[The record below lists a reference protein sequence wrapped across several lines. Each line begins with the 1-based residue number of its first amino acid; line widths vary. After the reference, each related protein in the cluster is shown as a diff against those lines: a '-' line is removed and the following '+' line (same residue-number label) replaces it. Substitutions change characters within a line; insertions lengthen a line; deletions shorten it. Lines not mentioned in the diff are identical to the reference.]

1 MSRNYSLVW
10 LFLCLFLS
18 GCGAYFNQPV
28 VKQDARFGELT
39 PKSQTLR
46 DLPLPAEPVVVGVYN
61 FKDQT
66 GQYKN
71 IESGSSFSTAVSQ
84 GATTILIKALEDSK
98 WFTPIEREN
107 LGNLLNER
115 NIIRATRDEFR
126 STTNPNE
133 PTLPPLLFAGVL
145 LEGGII
151 SYDSNIITGGAGA
164 RYFGVGGSTQ
174 YREDRITVYLRA
186 VSTSSGKILK
196 TVYVSKTILS
206 QAVSANLFR
215 YVNFQR
221 LLEVETGFTVNEPV
235 QLAMKD
241 AIEKA
246 VEALIIEG
254 IKDNLWSTKEGKETN
269 ERLVEAYL
277 EEKRREESM
286 LLYHREQVDRG
297 FENSIGLYGGA
308 NILDGDYSKKRAGY
322 LARIDYTRKLSRSF
336 GLNLN
341 ANAFQFRTGQ
351 SYTNRMI
358 SVDANLEYKILPDDN
373 FSPYIYGGFG
383 LINDLVKPG
392 NNLQFGDTFFKAQ
405 YGLALEYF
413 VTERI
418 GIRGFA
424 EHNLSFTDELD
435 KVVSGKRDDFYF
447 NFGIG
452 LKYYFNLGSRNRETT
467 ETP

>member
-1 MSRNYSLVW
+1 MKKSYYLILFSLS
-10 LFLCLFLS
+10 LFLTS
-18 GCGAYFNQPV
+18 CGAYFNQPV
-28 VKQDARFGELT
+28 IKQDARFGELT
-39 PKSQTLR
+39 PKSRTLEN
-46 DLPLPAEPVVVGVYN
+46 LPLPAEPVVVGVYN

-71 IESGSSFSTAVSQ
+71 IEAGSTFSTAVSQ

-126 STTNPNE
+126 KNNSNE
-133 PTLPPLLFAGVL
+133 PNLPPLLFAGVL

-206 QAVSANLFR
+206 QAVSANLFKF
-215 YVNFQR
+215 VNFQR

-235 QLAMKD
+235 QLAMQD
-241 AIEKA
+241 AIEKS

-254 IKDNLWSTKEGKETN
+254 IKDNLWSSKEGKETN
-269 ERLVEAYL
+269 DKLVNDYL
-277 EEKRREESM
+277 EEKAQEESM
-286 LLYHREQVDRG
+286 LLYHREQVARDYD
-297 FENSIGLYGGA
+297 NSIGVYGGA
-308 NILDGDYSKKRAGY
+308 NVLDGDYSKKRLGY
-322 LARIDYTRKLSRSF
+322 LARIEYTRKLSRNFS
-336 GLNLN
+336 LNLN
-341 ANAFQFRTGQ
+341 ANAFQFRTGK

-358 SVDANLEYKILPDDN
+358 SGDVNLEFKILPDDD

-383 LINDLVKPG
+383 IINDLVKPQD
-392 NNLQFGDTFFKAQ
+392 NLQFGDLFFKTQ
-405 YGLALEYF
+405 YGIALEYF
-413 VTERI
+413 ISERV

-424 EHNLSFTDELD
+424 EQHISFTDGLD
-435 KVVSGKRDDFYF
+435 KVVSGKRDDFYY

-452 LKYYFNLGSRNRETT
+452 VKYYFNLGRNNDQTT

>member
-1 MSRNYSLVW
+1 MKNFYPFFLI
-10 LFLCLFLS
+10 LFSFLLS

-28 VKQDARFGELT
+28 VKQNARFGELT
-39 PKSQTLR
+39 PKTQTLR
-46 DLPLPAEPVVVGVYN
+46 NLPLPSEPVVVGVYN

-71 IESGSSFSTAVSQ
+71 IETGSSFSTAVSQ

-126 STTNPNE
+126 ATNPNE
-133 PTLPPLLFAGVL
+133 PNLPPLLFAGVL

-164 RYFGVGGSTQ
+164 RYFGVGGATQ

-186 VSTSSGKILK
+186 VSTSTGRILK

-206 QAVSANLFR
+206 QAVNANLFK

-254 IKDNLWSTKEGKETN
+254 IKDNLWSTKEGPETN
-269 ERLVEAYL
+269 ERLVNAYL
-277 EEKRREESM
+277 EEKKYEENL
-286 LLYHREQVDRG
+286 LLYHREQVNRG
-297 FENSIGLYGGA
+297 YDNAIGMYGGT
-308 NILDGDYSKKRAGY
+308 NILDGDYARKRMGY
-322 LARIDYTRKLSRSF
+322 LARVDYTRKLNRSF

-358 SVDANLEYKILPDDN
+358 SADINLEYKILPDDN

-383 LINDLVKPG
+383 IINDLVKPG
-392 NNLQFGDTFFKAQ
+392 NSLKFGDTFFKAQ

-413 VTERI
+413 VSERV

-424 EHNLSFTDELD
+424 EHNLAFSDELD
-435 KVVSGKRDDFYF
+435 GVISGKRNDFYY

-452 LKYYFNLGSRNRETT
+452 VKYYFNFRNRN
-467 ETP
+467 

>member
-1 MSRNYSLVW
+1 MKKSYFFILFCSS
-10 LFLCLFLS
+10 LFLAS
-18 GCGAYFNQPV
+18 CGAYFNQPV
-28 VKQDARFGELT
+28 TKQDARFGELT
-39 PKSQTLR
+39 PKSRTLE

-71 IESGSSFSTAVSQ
+71 IEAGSTFSTAVSQ

-126 STTNPNE
+126 KNNSNE
-133 PTLPPLLFAGVL
+133 PNLPPLLFAGVL

-196 TVYVSKTILS
+196 TVYISKTILS
-206 QAVSANLFR
+206 QAVSANLFKF
-215 YVNFQR
+215 VNFQR

-241 AIEKA
+241 AIEKS

-254 IKDNLWSTKEGKETN
+254 IKDNLWSSKEGKETN
-269 ERLVEAYL
+269 DKLVEGYL
-277 EEKRREESM
+277 EEKAAEESM
-286 LLYHREQVDRG
+286 LLYHREQVSRDYD
-297 FENSIGLYGGA
+297 NAIGIYGGA
-308 NILDGDYSKKRAGY
+308 NVLDADFSKKRLGF
-322 LARIDYTRKLSRSF
+322 LARIEYTRRLSRNFS
-336 GLNLN
+336 LNFN

-351 SYTNRMI
+351 SYDNRMI
-358 SVDANLEYKILPDDN
+358 SGDVNLEYKILPDDD
-373 FSPYIYGGFG
+373 FSPYIYAGFG
-383 LINDLVKPG
+383 IINDLVKPQ
-392 NNLQFGDTFFKAQ
+392 NNLEFGDLFFKTQ
-405 YGLALEYF
+405 YGIALEYF
-413 VTERI
+413 ISDRV

-424 EHNLSFTDELD
+424 EQNLTFSDDLD
-435 KVVSGKRDDFYF
+435 KVVSGKRDDFYY

-452 LKYYFNLGSRNRETT
+452 VRYYFNLGRTISEKN

>member
-1 MSRNYSLVW
+1 MSRNLSLSFIFLSLV
-10 LFLCLFLS
+10 FS

-28 VKQDARFGELT
+28 VKKDARFGELT
-39 PKSQTLR
+39 PKSNTLKE
-46 DLPLPAEPVVVGVYN
+46 LPLPADPVVVGVYN

-71 IESGSSFSTAVSQ
+71 IETGSSFSTAVSQ

-115 NIIRATRDEFR
+115 NIIRATRDEFK
-126 STTNPNE
+126 NNNNANE
-133 PTLPPLLFAGVL
+133 PPLPPLLFAGVL

-196 TVYVSKTILS
+196 TVYISKTILS
-206 QAVSANLFR
+206 QAVNANLFK

-254 IKDNLWSTKEGKETN
+254 INDNLWSTKDGVETN
-269 ERLVEAYL
+269 EKLVNAYL
-277 EEKRREESM
+277 QEKQMEESM
-286 LLYHREQVDRG
+286 LLYHRDQV
-297 FENSIGLYGGA
+297 ENDYENALSVYGGG
-308 NILDGDYSKKRAGY
+308 NVLDADYSKKRFGY
-322 LARIDYTRKLSRSF
+322 LGRIEYTRNLSRSF
-336 GLNLN
+336 ALNLN
-341 ANAFQFRTGQ
+341 ANAIQFRTGQ
-351 SYTNRMI
+351 SYSNRMI
-358 SVDANLEYKILPDDN
+358 SADANLEYKILPNDT

-383 LINDLVKPG
+383 VINDLVKQEG
-392 NNLQFGDTFFKAQ
+392 NLKFGDTYFKTQ
-405 YGLALEYF
+405 YGLALEYSL
-413 VTERI
+413 TERL
-418 GIRGFA
+418 GLRGFA

-435 KVVSGKRDDFYF
+435 KAISGNRDDFYF

-452 LKYYFNLGSRNRETT
+452 VRYYFNLGSRNRETT